1 VTARAKRM
9 FLLQYGAEP
18 VPKSISVHGGGDALL
33 WEPIIGVVVESND
46 GWVLL
51 EAGIG
56 RRVLNDLQALD
67 VLYPNHARPWGLDG
81 EPLETA
87 LAEIGLRVADL
98 TLAAVSHL
106 HVDHSGG
113 LELLARAG
121 VPIAVH
127 RDELEHAR
135 KHGRLEDG
143 YYPPDYMSVNGGWRE
158 LQGDAELAPGVWA
171 LATPGHAPGHMSYRV
186 DLLQT
191 GTWLFAV
198 DAADLGENLVDGVA
212 PGQTVDPTDRPRAQE
227 SLRRLVTE
235 ADHLHARLVPGHDQ
249 FFWDAVR
256 HPVGG
261 HR

>member
-1 VTARAKRM
+1 M

-18 VPKSISVHGGGDALL
+18 VPKSVSVHGGSNALL
-33 WEPIIGVVVESND
+33 WEPIIGMVVESND

-56 RRVLNDLQALD
+56 RRVLNDLEALD
-67 VLYPNHARPWGLDG
+67 VLYPNDERPWGLDG
-81 EPLETA
+81 EPLEAA
-87 LAEIGLRVADL
+87 LGEIGLRVTDL
-98 TLAAVSHL
+98 MLAAVSHL

-113 LELLARAG
+113 VELLARAG

-127 RDELEHAR
+127 RDELEYAR
-135 KHGRLEDG
+135 QYGRLEDG
-143 YYPPDYMSVNGGWRE
+143 YYPPDYRSVNGSWYE
-158 LQGDAELAPGVWA
+158 LDGDTQLASGVWA

-186 DLLQT
+186 DLAQT

-198 DAADLGENLVDGVA
+198 DAADLGENLVDGVP
-212 PGQTVDPTDRPRAQE
+212 PGQTVKPTDGPRAQE

-235 ADHLHARLVPGHDQ
+235 AGHLGARLVPGHDQ

-256 HPVGG
+256 HPAGG